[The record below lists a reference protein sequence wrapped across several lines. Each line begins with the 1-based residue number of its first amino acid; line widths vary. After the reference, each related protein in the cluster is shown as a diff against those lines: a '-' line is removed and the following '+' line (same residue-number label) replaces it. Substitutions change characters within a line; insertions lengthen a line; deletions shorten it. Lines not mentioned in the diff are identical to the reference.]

1 MCVSMCATCGYASR
15 LDRLLLHDRSL
26 CLCGRTQSVQLNEEV
41 RLALYG
47 QAGLDALDAAYLPDL
62 IGTSEILQDDHLQQ
76 LSKHMPARVEGCFL
90 PGLLMFQS
98 EKKWCRLRFRVPV
111 DAGVQHVAERL
122 QPQLALPENG
132 RRRQSRPARHRGHA
146 GQRNV
151 DVCRWWWW
159 RCLF

>member
-1 MCVSMCATCGYASR
+1 MCATCGYASR

-98 EKKWCRLRFRVPV
+98 EKKMVS
-111 DAGVQHVAERL
+111 
-122 QPQLALPENG
+122 LALQG
-132 RRRQSRPARHRGHA
+132 TRGRWCSARRRTAAASTRSTGKWSASTVPSCSSSRTRRPT
-146 GQRNV
+146 
-151 DVCRWWWW
+151 
-159 RCLF
+159 